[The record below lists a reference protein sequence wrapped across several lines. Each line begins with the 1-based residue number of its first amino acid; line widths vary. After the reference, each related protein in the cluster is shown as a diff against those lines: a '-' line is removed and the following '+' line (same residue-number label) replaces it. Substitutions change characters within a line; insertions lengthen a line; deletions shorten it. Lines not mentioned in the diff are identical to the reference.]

1 NYTGLFNINVEG
13 DMYGN
18 NGTCYIRIPFNVDS
32 TDLATLKLRMRYDDG
47 FIAYIN
53 GVEVKRRN
61 FTETPQWNSDAN
73 EMNADVDAVSRR

>member
-1 NYTGLFNINVEG
+1 
-13 DMYGN
+13 MYGN